1 VLLSACSASLALACV
16 LESCT
21 VTTGWAPERHWH
33 QLPHTIVLPAGTS
46 PSSPLHL
53 RTASTNPAAAI
64 HARHA
69 ARPST
74 VTLRHAVVN
83 AVPASS
89 SITRLSSVSFP
100 LNATAVDSRKL
111 QTCRELAGR
120 ATAVAS
126 VTTVQLDEDYQLW
139 VKVPN
144 LSKHYRLLIARCVA
158 VMAPTPTAMAPT
170 ENKMKEFKEVG

>member
-1 VLLSACSASLALACV
+1 VYWKAAPSPRAGRQSRQNDTGTNSHTPSYFLSRDFPVS
-16 LESCT
+16 
-21 VTTGWAPERHWH
+21 
-33 QLPHTIVLPAGTS
+33 
-46 PSSPLHL
+46 
-53 RTASTNPAAAI
+53 TASAQHAAFTNPAAAI

-74 VTLRHAVVN
+74 VTLRHAVVT

-89 SITRLSSVSFP
+89 SITRLSLVSFP

-120 ATAVAS
+120 AAAVAS

-139 VKVPN
+139 GKVPD
-144 LSKHYRLLIARCVA
+144 LSKHYCLLIARCVA
-158 VMAPTPTAMAPT
+158 VMTPTPTAMAPT